1 MNESKSE
8 IREALSSC
16 RDAFVTVGGFSFF
29 INLLML
35 VSPLYMMQVYNRVLP
50 SRSDETLL
58 VLTLLAGAM
67 LAVMGI
73 LEAVRAR
80 VLVRV
85 SGQLDVRLSE
95 RVLAAIFASSL
106 KSPRSGGVQGLRDFD
121 NVRQFLAGAGTFA
134 FFDAPWTPIIIA
146 IVFLF
151 HPLLGIVA
159 TIGAVL
165 LFGLALTN
173 ELATRRPLEEAN
185 RHSVGVSGFVESSLR
200 NAEVLEAMG
209 MFGNFRRYWARRRTE
224 MLRLQS
230 AASDR
235 AGAISALT
243 KSLRLLLQIALL
255 GTGAYL
261 ANRGEITPGVI
272 IASSILVGRA
282 LAPIEVAIG
291 SWKQFVSART
301 AYARLNALLASQPA
315 PMFRTSLPRPKG
327 DLQLESVTAVPPGG
341 NVPTLR
347 QVSFALPAGQVLG
360 VVGPSGAGKSTLA
373 RLIVGAWRPY
383 AGKVRLD
390 GADVHSWNR
399 EELGPYVGYLP
410 QDVELFDGTVSENIA
425 RIGELDS
432 AKIVTA
438 AKRAGVHEMILRLP
452 SGYDA
457 PIGPGGCVLS
467 GGQRQRIGLA
477 RALYGDPAL
486 VVLDEPNSN
495 LDEDG
500 ENALAE
506 AIMDLKQAGTTVVIV
521 SHRPSVLSTM
531 DQILVLAD
539 GMVRAFGARNDVLS
553 RLTRS
558 GPVPA
563 APRAATGRISA
574 KAS

>member
-58 VLTLLAGAM
+58 VLTLLAAAM

-185 RHSVGVSGFVESSLR
+185 RHSVGVNGFVESSLR

-230 AASDR
+230 VASDR
-235 AGAISALT
+235 AGA
-243 KSLRLLLQIALL
+243 
-255 GTGAYL
+255 
-261 ANRGEITPGVI
+261 
-272 IASSILVGRA
+272 
-282 LAPIEVAIG
+282 
-291 SWKQFVSART
+291 
-301 AYARLNALLASQPA
+301 
-315 PMFRTSLPRPKG
+315 
-327 DLQLESVTAVPPGG
+327 
-341 NVPTLR
+341 
-347 QVSFALPAGQVLG
+347 
-360 VVGPSGAGKSTLA
+360 
-373 RLIVGAWRPY
+373 
-383 AGKVRLD
+383 
-390 GADVHSWNR
+390 
-399 EELGPYVGYLP
+399 
-410 QDVELFDGTVSENIA
+410 
-425 RIGELDS
+425 
-432 AKIVTA
+432 
-438 AKRAGVHEMILRLP
+438 
-452 SGYDA
+452 
-457 PIGPGGCVLS
+457 
-467 GGQRQRIGLA
+467 
-477 RALYGDPAL
+477 
-486 VVLDEPNSN
+486 
-495 LDEDG
+495 
-500 ENALAE
+500 
-506 AIMDLKQAGTTVVIV
+506 
-521 SHRPSVLSTM
+521 
-531 DQILVLAD
+531 
-539 GMVRAFGARNDVLS
+539 
-553 RLTRS
+553 
-558 GPVPA
+558 
-563 APRAATGRISA
+563 
-574 KAS
+574 